1 MTRLLG
7 KQNGRAM
14 LTADI
19 VRKLRKA
26 ASLRRKLSNKAL
38 ANRYGVSLSAV
49 RNVLKGARWNHVQ

>member
-1 MTRLLG
+1 MTSLLG
-7 KQNGRAM
+7 EHNGRAM

-38 ANRYGVSLSAV
+38 ANRYGVSLSTV
-49 RNVLKGARWNHVQ
+49 RNVLKGVRWSHVQ